1 MPAQPLISLNDFC
14 SNHSIEISFV
24 NTLHDYGLISIT
36 VVEDIA
42 FIDLNQLPV
51 LEKIVRL
58 HYDLEINLP
67 GIETIHHLLQRIHT
81 MQEEMTILK
90 NRLQRY
96 ENN

>member
-1 MPAQPLISLNDFC
+1 MPTQQLISLHDFC

-24 NTLHDYGLISIT
+24 NTLHDYGLIRIT
-36 VVEDIA
+36 LVENTA

-67 GIETIHHLLQRIHT
+67 GIETIQHLLTRVEA
-81 MQEEMTILK
+81 MQEEMTTLRNK
-90 NRLQRY
+90 LRRY
-96 ENN
+96 END